1 MNLNLLISKYVDGDL
16 TVEEDQ
22 TLRRLL
28 SEQPAAK
35 EAFDMATVLH
45 FSMLE
50 DADSIVVP
58 NDFLLET
65 ETKIAM
71 KFAAQE
77 AIAKAKL
84 REQRMQAFKS
94 NLTRLSSFVVALLLI
109 CTVPF
114 SDMFVGRKS
123 IFASNIESATSN
135 SQVESLLLL
144 SDKENRTKANRRSGL
159 ASSNKLAASLV
170 SNDGAIA
177 DNNVT
182 STDEQLQAAKNNV
195 NEAGTSAT
203 LPLPEIKIASQGS
216 FTAPAVSSNS
226 FASKPTA
233 FIPPSFSMTK
243 NTTEPTLAELAEAAS
258 EKTEIQVST
267 FVANN
272 VASSRENSVASMAV
286 SQSIAYSLGENSRV
300 GVEIGYKG
308 YTYQGGGT
316 YLASRG
322 GTASVLSKSKILGA
336 DGPDAILPGDIPEA
350 SVVRA
355 SQSLASGFEEKKVEY
370 SMDKTMYWGA
380 AFYEYMVYSN
390 GKISVNGRVGAGGS
404 NDGGMAYTRAFARYD
419 VVKGVAL
426 TLGAEANAFVVNS
439 PMVQGKQS
447 DVNSGVLLVYGMQ
460 IKF

>member
-58 NDFLLET
+58 SDFLLET
-65 ETKIAM
+65 EAKITM

-77 AIAKAKL
+77 AIVKAKL
-84 REQRMQAFKS
+84 REQKIQAFKS
-94 NLTRLSSFVVALLLI
+94 NLTRLSSFVVALLLV

-123 IFASNIESATSN
+123 IFASNVESKSSN
-135 SQVESLLLL
+135 SQVESLLPS
-144 SDKENRTKANRRSGL
+144 SDREKRTRYSGRSKFVSTNRVL
-159 ASSNKLAASLV
+159 ASVV
-170 SNDGAIA
+170 STGDVVV
-177 DNNVT
+177 DNN
-182 STDEQLQAAKNNV
+182 E
-195 NEAGTSAT
+195 TSAQMQSPVANNKVQANANVT
-203 LPLPEIKIASQGS
+203 LPLPEIKIASQGG
-216 FTAPAVSSNS
+216 FTTPATSGNS
-226 FASKPTA
+226 FASKPNV
-233 FIPPSFSMTK
+233 FIPPTFSLTK
-243 NTTEPTLAELAEAAS
+243 NPTEPTIAEIAEAAS

-272 VASSRENSVASMAV
+272 VTSSRENSVASMAV
-286 SQSIAYSLGENSRV
+286 SQSIAYSLDENSRV

-316 YLASRG
+316 YLASRA

-390 GKISVNGRVGAGGS
+390 GKISVNGRLGAGGS

-426 TLGAEANAFVVNS
+426 TLGAEANAFMVNS